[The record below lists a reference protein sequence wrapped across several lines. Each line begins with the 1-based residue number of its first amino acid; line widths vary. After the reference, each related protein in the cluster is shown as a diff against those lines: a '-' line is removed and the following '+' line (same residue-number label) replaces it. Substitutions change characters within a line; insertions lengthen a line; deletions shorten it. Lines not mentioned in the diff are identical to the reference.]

1 MQTSMATQTARYA
14 TTADLNLSSWENDRA
29 GGHSIEPL
37 TLAHLDFGLFKS
49 LCKLGVSRERICS
62 ALAISYEDLD
72 YLNKLLTVE
81 PGGGSVG

>member
-1 MQTSMATQTARYA
+1 MQTSMATATARHA
-14 TTADLNLSSWENDRA
+14 TTADLQFLSCENDKAR
-29 GGHSIEPL
+29 GHSIEPL

-72 YLNKLLTVE
+72 YLRKLSMAEL
-81 PGGGSVG
+81 GGASAG

>member
-1 MQTSMATQTARYA
+1 MQTSMATPTARYA
-14 TTADLNLSSWENDRA
+14 TSADLHLSSCENDRA
-29 GGHSIEPL
+29 RGHSIEPL

-72 YLNKLLTVE
+72 YLNKLSTAE

>member
-1 MQTSMATQTARYA
+1 MATATARHA
-14 TTADLNLSSWENDRA
+14 TTADLQFLSCENDKAR
-29 GGHSIEPL
+29 GHSIEPL
-37 TLAHLDFGLFKS
+37 TLAHLYFGLFKS

-72 YLNKLLTVE
+72 YLNKLLTAE

>member
-1 MQTSMATQTARYA
+1 MQTSMATQTARYG
-14 TTADLNLSSWENDRA
+14 TSADQYLSSCENDRLR
-29 GGHSIEPL
+29 GHSIEPL

-72 YLNKLLTVE
+72 YLNKLSTAEL
-81 PGGGSVG
+81 GGGSVG

>member
-1 MQTSMATQTARYA
+1 MQTSMATSTTRYA
-14 TTADLNLSSWENDRA
+14 TSADLHLSGWENDRPR
-29 GGHSIEPL
+29 GHSIEPL